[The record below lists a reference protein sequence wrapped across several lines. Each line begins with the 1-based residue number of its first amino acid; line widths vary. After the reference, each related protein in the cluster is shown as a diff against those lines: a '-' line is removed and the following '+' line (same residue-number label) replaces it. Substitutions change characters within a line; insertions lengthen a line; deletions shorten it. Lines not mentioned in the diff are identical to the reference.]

1 MRLARPG
8 GIGAIPQRVV
18 GWRVHLAAALIATL
32 AVTGCSGSGTSE
44 ESPSST
50 TAPVAPGVPVDAQ
63 PGPFRI
69 GPAPAYAAIATTDTT
84 VYEAPRGNSAIT
96 SVFSVKLPWGSPT
109 SFLVRQ
115 AYRDAADRTWF
126 EVFLPRR
133 PNGSTGWVRGD
144 QVRPRPMLHQ
154 VEVDLSSRTVRL
166 LRDGRT
172 LRSWPV
178 GIGRQAT
185 PTPIGS
191 FYVTVKL
198 RPPQISAVYGAW
210 ALGISGY
217 SDVLDQFGTGDGQ
230 IALHGTTNP
239 GDLGREVSSGC
250 IRLDNGVIA
259 SLARI
264 LPLGTPVTIRK

>member
-1 MRLARPG
+1 VRGDP
-8 GIGAIPQRVV
+8 
-18 GWRVHLAAALIATL
+18 
-32 AVTGCSGSGTSE
+32 
-44 ESPSST
+44 
-50 TAPVAPGVPVDAQ
+50 Q

-84 VYEAPRGNSAIT
+84 VYEAPRGNAAIT
-96 SVFSVKLPWGSPT
+96 SVFPVKLPWGSPT

-172 LRSWPV
+172 VRSWPV

-185 PTPIGS
+185 PTPTGS

-230 IALHGTTNP
+230 IALHGTTDR
-239 GDLGREVSSGC
+239 GDLGREISSGC
-250 IRLDNGVIA
+250 IRLDNGAIT

-264 LPLGTPVTIRK
+264 LPLGSPVTIRK